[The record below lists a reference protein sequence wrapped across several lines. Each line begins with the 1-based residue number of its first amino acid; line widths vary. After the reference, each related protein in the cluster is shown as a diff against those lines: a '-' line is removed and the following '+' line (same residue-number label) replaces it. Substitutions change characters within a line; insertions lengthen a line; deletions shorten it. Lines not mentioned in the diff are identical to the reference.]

1 MIAGGHRH
9 LVVDRGAV
17 GRQGRIHHRHG
28 GGRGRAR
35 RKNRKP
41 AAQALPTIHAP
52 TEGARTE
59 GLGIVVAAVIDAA
72 KRGLGTRGDGRQW
85 WVGDKDK
92 DLRGGG
98 R

>member
-1 MIAGGHRH
+1 MIAGGQRH

-17 GRQGRIHHRHG
+17 GRQDRIHHCHG
-28 GGRGRAR
+28 GRKRESKAKEQKASSASSSNDPCADRGH
-35 RKNRKP
+35 KNRG
-41 AAQALPTIHAP
+41 T
-52 TEGARTE
+52 
-59 GLGIVVAAVIDAA
+59 GIVVVAVIDAA